1 MGYMNEFP
9 HTRTFDSDL
18 REIIDLYL
26 TLKNLPKD
34 FETLQKNFDD
44 LKTFV
49 TNYFNNLDVQTEID
63 KKLDEMLNDGSLE
76 AIFNSKFT
84 SIYNVKL
91 YGAVGDGSTDDTKA
105 INDAITAA
113 GNYGIIYFPSG
124 VYCVSSTIT
133 VGARVSILGC
143 GNEATI
149 IKPIID
155 NITVLHLSGNYS
167 FIKDVCLIG
176 NDSGNGLVVSGSVH
190 KIEDIRVN
198 NFSNNI
204 QFNNAS
210 TCVLDSCYITSP
222 VENGLLITSE
232 SGDTG
237 DNSIINNTFD
247 SSKQI
252 GTAITLNSGGGL
264 KLCNNKILHYNIA
277 LDINCATSTSVLNVA
292 NNSFESQETF
302 FIRIV
307 AAANC
312 SFSKCTIIGNEF
324 ASAHA
329 IFQILQNTSYIVFS
343 NNFIEAVNG
352 SDCFVLQNTAYVTIN
367 NNLIK
372 GYNTIVRSY
381 TAMNGLS
388 VYDNQHDGT
397 NEIICVNTFNT
408 VRPTYFKAA
417 HPIIKNIAEA
427 APFLALTLDAGFN
440 GTLELDI
447 TGVVTNVGFAHFTGK
462 YHIEYNGATYTVTPI
477 HENNYG
483 AANVIINTSSD
494 ASVVFTVSSNGSSG
508 MNFVINNKFIGQ
520 PKTYAYL

>member
-1 MGYMNEFP
+1 MK
-9 HTRTFDSDL
+9 
-18 REIIDLYL
+18 I
-26 TLKNLPKD
+26 
-34 FETLQKNFDD
+34 
-44 LKTFV
+44 FV
-49 TNYFNNLDVQTEID
+49 TNYFSNLDVQNEIN

-76 AIFNSKFT
+76 AIFNSKIT

-91 YGAVGDGSTDDTKA
+91 YGAVGDGSTDDTEA
-105 INDAITAA
+105 INNAIIAA

-133 VGARVSILGC
+133 VGTRVSILGC

-155 NITVLHLSGNYS
+155 NITVLHLTGNYS
-167 FIKDVCLIG
+167 FIRDVCLIG
-176 NDSGNGLVVSGSVH
+176 NDNGNGLVVSGSVH

-204 QFNNAS
+204 QFTNAS

-232 SGDTG
+232 SGDSG

-247 SSKQI
+247 SSKQT
-252 GTAITLNSGGGL
+252 GTAITLISGGGL
-264 KLCNNKILHYNIA
+264 KLCNNKILHYNIG

-329 IFQILQNTSYIVFS
+329 MFQILQNTSYIVFS

-427 APFLALTLDAGFN
+427 SPFLALTLDAGFN

-462 YHIEYNGATYTVTPI
+462 YHIEYNGATYTITPI
-477 HENNYG
+477 YENNYG
-483 AANVIINTSSD
+483 AANIIINTS
-494 ASVVFTVSSNGSSG
+494 ASEANVVFTVSSNGSSG

-520 PKTYAYL
+520 PKIYTYL